1 MIGVCLDKIDMI
13 TDILTTRLEK
23 ELAPESLDI
32 EMEGNRLS
40 LVIVSTCFAGLNR
53 VKRQQLV
60 YGVLNDYISSG
71 EVHAVSMKTHTPDE
85 IDR

>member
-13 TDILTTRLEK
+13 KDILTTRLEK

>member
-1 MIGVCLDKIDMI
+1 MI
-13 TDILTTRLEK
+13 TEILRTLLEK

-53 VKRQQLV
+53 VKRQQLI
-60 YGVLNDYISSG
+60 YGHLNHYISSG
-71 EVHAVSMKTHTPDE
+71 EIHAVTMKTHSPDE